1 MKLPRI
7 ASHSSHHL
15 DNRMKAPVLCLFGL
29 MLLTGCDSLETIRLF
44 HHDEV
49 SSEARAAP
57 RVVPAAPPSTDETP
71 WPRLG
76 DVPFKPKDFT
86 TKPVYEQ
93 EMNDLA
99 AERDAAA
106 EAKKRVQ
113 EEAPVPQN
121 P

>member
-1 MKLPRI
+1 MKSPCI
-7 ASHSSHHL
+7 ASHSSHHP
-15 DNRMKAPVLCLFGL
+15 DNRMKLPSLCLFGL
-29 MLLTGCDSLETIRLF
+29 LLLTGCDSFDSIRLF

-49 SSEARAAP
+49 SPEARAAP
-57 RVVPAAPPSTDETP
+57 RLVPSAPPSTDETP

-76 DVPFKPKDFT
+76 DVPFKPQDFS

-93 EMNDLA
+93 DMIDLA

-113 EEAPVPQN
+113 GEAPIPTSQ
-121 P
+121 